1 MIPIAR
7 LDSEFGEIEILEY
20 RARKLFYYVQGGC
33 FQTEAD
39 RNGIGLAPYV
49 HAIFGLLMQSKAR
62 DVLMIGCGGGS
73 LGTMLVKAGVQVT
86 VVDKNPVAFEIARS
100 YFCLPAAVSCHVAD
114 GKEFLLDTHRRYDA
128 IVLDAYDGDR
138 IPAHLQTSEFFDLVR
153 LRLDGFSGCFVS
165 NVHALHDLDRAPDRY
180 AATARCTW
188 RDVRLLDTRGVIGRN
203 ALVVAGNVR
212 NLRQPSLK
220 MPPLLDRREI
230 TSALANMEFRP
241 WKCK

>member
-7 LDSEFGEIEILEY
+7 LDSEFGEIEVLEY

-33 FQTEAD
+33 FQSEAD

-49 HAIFGLLMQSKAR
+49 HAIFGLLMQSKAQ

-73 LGTMLVKAGVQVT
+73 LGTMLVKAGVQVA

-100 YFCLPAAVSCHVAD
+100 YFCLPAAVTCHVAD
-114 GKEFLLDTHRRYDA
+114 GKEFLLGTHRRYDA

-138 IPAHLQTSEFFDLVR
+138 IPPHLQTSGILRCGSVAPR
-153 LRLDGFSGCFVS
+153 WIQRLLRLECPCPARSGQDAGSIRGDRERHVARRS
-165 NVHALHDLDRAPDRY
+165 SPRHA
-180 AATARCTW
+180 
-188 RDVRLLDTRGVIGRN
+188 GVISRN

-212 NLRQPSLK
+212 NLRQPSLR

-230 TSALANMEFRP
+230 TSALARMNFRP